1 MKSLLLLSIVLSAI
15 AIPYLTARDPNPRR
29 GVRRM
34 AVLVLAF
41 NAAYLAYLTLVHA
54 RFFVPQW

>member
-1 MKSLLLLSIVLSAI
+1 LKSLFLISIVLAAI

-34 AVLVLAF
+34 AVLVLVF
-41 NAAYLAYLTLVHA
+41 NVAYLVYLALVHTT
-54 RFFVPQW
+54 FFVPQW